1 MAVVTKED
9 SIRVVDGRLIVD
21 VALDGT
27 KHSAS
32 GKSVLLFSTGG
43 NIKLEDGVTL
53 GINAYRKV

>member
-1 MAVVTKED
+1 MADKQD
-9 SIRVVDGRLIVD
+9 SIKVVDGRLIVD

-27 KHSAS
+27 KTSAS

-43 NIKLEDGVTL
+43 NIKVDGVSL